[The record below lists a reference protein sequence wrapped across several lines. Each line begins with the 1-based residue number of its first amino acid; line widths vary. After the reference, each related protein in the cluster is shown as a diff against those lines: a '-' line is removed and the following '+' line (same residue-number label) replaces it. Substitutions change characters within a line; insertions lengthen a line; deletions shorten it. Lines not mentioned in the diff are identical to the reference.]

1 MSYCI
6 ARITPEGITAIRHFK
21 TYSEADEWFDHYSE
35 IYCNSIVEIF
45 PSGVVENDPSNTEL
59 DNIHADVGASKPVSL
74 NDLSKALQS

>member
-6 ARITPEGITAIRHFK
+6 ARITPEGITAIRHFE

-45 PSGVVENDPSNTEL
+45 PSGVVENEPQSFDPEPY
-59 DNIHADVGASKPVSL
+59 HV
-74 NDLSKALQS
+74 